1 MKEITL
7 VYRGVKYTVKRQEQK
22 VAQIGSEENPMM
34 IKGKRRGKVLG
45 MTGSFYKPVN
55 KSKYDAN
62 YDRIFGH
69 QTELEIARQKSKTF
83 SMEQDQNVLWQKE
96 KNDGRWQ
103 A

>member
-7 VYRGVKYTVKRQEQK
+7 VYRGVKYTIKRQEQK
-22 VAQIGSEENPMM
+22 VAQIGSEQNPMM

-62 YDRIFGH
+62 YDRIFSH

-83 SMEQDQNVLWQKE
+83 SMEQDQLWITVKR
-96 KNDGRWQ
+96 KK
-103 A
+103 

>member
-1 MKEITL
+1 
-7 VYRGVKYTVKRQEQK
+7 
-22 VAQIGSEENPMM
+22 MM

-62 YDRIFGH
+62 YDRIFSH

-83 SMEQDQNVLWQKE
+83 SMEQD
-96 KNDGRWQ
+96 
-103 A
+103 